1 MPKNNWKHG
10 VVFSSLECMKQI
22 YWNCFHNIYSTTMML
37 NLGFIQVCPLIQIH
51 RPINNI
57 KNKKR
62 TRENYSRI
70 LVNYRIG
77 AQCEKTFKNSLIFK
91 KLISADLIFVG
102 LLVHQAGDWIL
113 SENFNYAVLSKN
125 LNNAYTTKSRKSA
138 VTQSVYQSK
147 MRQFKTFFNTLRW
160 SLRSKHYSRRF

>member
-1 MPKNNWKHG
+1 
-10 VVFSSLECMKQI
+10 
-22 YWNCFHNIYSTTMML
+22 MML
-37 NLGFIQVCPLIQIH
+37 NLGFIQVRPLIQIH

-70 LVNYRIG
+70 LVNNRIG

-102 LLVHQAGDWIL
+102 LLVRQAGD
-113 SENFNYAVLSKN
+113 
-125 LNNAYTTKSRKSA
+125 
-138 VTQSVYQSK
+138 
-147 MRQFKTFFNTLRW
+147 
-160 SLRSKHYSRRF
+160 